1 MSVVNGILL
10 LDKPRGF
17 SSNQALQKAKRLLRA
32 DKAGHTGSLD
42 PLATGMLPLCLGEA
56 TKVAGYLLGSRK
68 AYEAEVRLGVSTATA
83 DAEGQVTAT
92 GQVPELDEP
101 ALAAILRPL
110 VGRIMQRPPAYSA
123 LKRDGVPLYRLARRG
138 EEVVTEE
145 RPVEVFELGLLQ
157 RTPDTLRL
165 RVVCGTG
172 TYVRSLA
179 VSIGE
184 AAGCGAHLAAL
195 RRLWVDP
202 FVDAPMV
209 TMEALQDR
217 CSESGEGLA
226 ACLLPIDAALGA
238 LPLVSLDPAESAR
251 VGHGNPVQR
260 EGLEWTGLCRMH
272 DDAGRLVAMGERLW
286 TGVVRVQR
294 LIRA

>member
-1 MSVVNGILL
+1 MSAINGILL

-17 SSNQALQKAKRLLRA
+17 SSNQALQKVKRLLRA

-68 AYEAEVRLGVSTATA
+68 AYEAVVRLGVATTTA
-83 DAEGQVTAT
+83 DAEGQTTAT
-92 GQVPELDEP
+92 GEVPDLDEP
-101 ALAAILRPL
+101 AIASLLRPR

-138 EEVVTEE
+138 EDVVTEE
-145 RPVEVFELGLLQ
+145 RPVEVHEITLLD

-172 TYVRSLA
+172 TYIRSLA

-202 FVDAPMV
+202 FVDAPML
-209 TMEALQDR
+209 TMEQLQER
-217 CSESGEGLA
+217 CAESPDGASGFI
-226 ACLLPIDAALGA
+226 LPIDAALVA
-238 LPLVSLDPAESAR
+238 LPRVSLDAAESAR
-251 VGHGNPVQR
+251 VEHGNPVQR

-272 DDAGRLVAMGERLW
+272 DDSGRLAALGERLW